1 MRKTLA
7 VAVLTTALTI
17 GPAAIALADEASTV
31 LAQGAEAGAAE
42 DSDKTGLW
50 GLLGLVGLAGLAKRK
65 ENDDVDAGRRR

>member
-1 MRKTLA
+1 MRRTLS

-17 GPAAIALADEASTV
+17 GPATIVVADEASTV
-31 LAQGAEAGAAE
+31 LAQGAEEGAAE
-42 DSDKTGLW
+42 EPDKTGLW